1 MHTHEAL
8 TAIANSKCYYIAKH
22 EEDTFGYMP
31 KGVFLSI
38 L

>member
-1 MHTHEAL
+1 MHTHEAI
-8 TAIANSKCYYIAKH
+8 TTITIIKSYYIAKH

>member
-1 MHTHEAL
+1 MSTREAF
-8 TAIANSKCYYIAKH
+8 TAITIIKSYYIAKH